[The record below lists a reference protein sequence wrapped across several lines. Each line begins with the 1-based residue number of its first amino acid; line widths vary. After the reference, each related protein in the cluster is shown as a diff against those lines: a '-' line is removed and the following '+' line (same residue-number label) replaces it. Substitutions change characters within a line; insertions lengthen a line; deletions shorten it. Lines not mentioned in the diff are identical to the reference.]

1 MNRSPLHWLTSDISQ
16 WDPDICHKI
25 SWKTSQASRLYSLVT
40 EVDQPGICGDIWNH
54 HSVSSIV
61 HILWAAKCTH
71 HKKGQM
77 VCCWKGMEN
86 LQCGSQNHHV
96 CHTAWLKVKGNT
108 CAFQP
113 FTGYDVI
120 FGQQQS
126 SNIDFQNMGKILHL
140 ITANTID
147 FISWALTILLTMH
160 FHTRKINQ

>member
-25 SWKTSQASRLYSLVT
+25 SWKTSQASRLYSLAT

-96 CHTAWLKVKGNT
+96 CHIAWLKAYLHYLWLEIKVV
-108 CAFQP
+108 CQ
-113 FTGYDVI
+113 VI
-120 FGQQQS
+120 WFVSFLNSQLGWIYLFEIIQ
-126 SNIDFQNMGKILHL
+126 K
-140 ITANTID
+140 
-147 FISWALTILLTMH
+147 LLVI
-160 FHTRKINQ
+160 KNN

>member
-1 MNRSPLHWLTSDISQ
+1 MNHSPLHWLTSDISQ
-16 WDPDICHKI
+16 WDPDICNKI

-86 LQCGSQNHHV
+86 LQCGSQNHYV
-96 CHTAWLKVKGNT
+96 CHIAWFWKLTSTIYDECEIKVV
-108 CAFQP
+108 CQ
-113 FTGYDVI
+113 VI
-120 FGQQQS
+120 WFVSFLNSQLGWIYLFEIIQ
-126 SNIDFQNMGKILHL
+126 K
-140 ITANTID
+140 
-147 FISWALTILLTMH
+147 LLVI
-160 FHTRKINQ
+160 KNN

>member
-96 CHTAWLKVKGNT
+96 CHIAWLKAYLHYLWWAIGRTDRTRAQEHYLIEHDK
-108 CAFQP
+108 
-113 FTGYDVI
+113 I
-120 FGQQQS
+120 F
-126 SNIDFQNMGKILHL
+126 KIVEQRKSDLRMHKPKL
-140 ITANTID
+140 KVNNTI
-147 FISWALTILLTMH
+147 
-160 FHTRKINQ
+160 

>member
-96 CHTAWLKVKGNT
+96 CHIAWLK
-108 CAFQP
+108 A
-113 FTGYDVI
+113 Y
-120 FGQQQS
+120 
-126 SNIDFQNMGKILHL
+126 LHL
-140 ITANTID
+140 KSPNFKCFLSRQFLTSKPYALRSNRSVLANFEYNFFMGARLPD
-147 FISWALTILLTMH
+147 F
-160 FHTRKINQ
+160 REEQVEK

>member
-77 VCCWKGMEN
+77 VCCWKGMGN

-96 CHTAWLKVKGNT
+96 CHTVKSEMLNASSIGFRSLVDWNLQNKMCT
-108 CAFQP
+108 RILNRNQFFHLENFVQVP
-113 FTGYDVI
+113 IHNRTWRTGFVTDI
-120 FGQQQS
+120 
-126 SNIDFQNMGKILHL
+126 
-140 ITANTID
+140 
-147 FISWALTILLTMH
+147 
-160 FHTRKINQ
+160 

>member
-61 HILWAAKCTH
+61 YILWAAKCTH

-96 CHTAWLKVKGNT
+96 CHIAWLKAYLHHLWWMWDQGSLPGDLIVNFLNSQLGWIYLFEIIQKLL
-108 CAFQP
+108 
-113 FTGYDVI
+113 VI
-120 FGQQQS
+120 K
-126 SNIDFQNMGKILHL
+126 NN
-140 ITANTID
+140 
-147 FISWALTILLTMH
+147 
-160 FHTRKINQ
+160 

>member
-86 LQCGSQNHHV
+86 SQCGSQNHHV
-96 CHTAWLKVKGNT
+96 CHIAWLKAYLHYLWWMWDQGRKAT
-108 CAFQP
+108 H
-113 FTGYDVI
+113 
-120 FGQQQS
+120 QQS
-126 SNIDFQNMGKILHL
+126 QAALQVIEWSCQNGGVCQLELTKW
-140 ITANTID
+140 
-147 FISWALTILLTMH
+147 SW
-160 FHTRKINQ
+160 